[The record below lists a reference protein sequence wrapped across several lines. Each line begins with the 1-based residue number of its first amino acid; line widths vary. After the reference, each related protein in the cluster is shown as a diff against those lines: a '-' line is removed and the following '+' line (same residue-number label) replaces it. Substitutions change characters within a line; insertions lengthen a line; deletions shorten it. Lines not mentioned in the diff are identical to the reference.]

1 MICIEPAVA
10 SLWSSNKTTA
20 GLYVGSEEFVFSVS
34 ARWAG
39 LLDDD
44 GAPAMV
50 PGSVGSTDPNL
61 LNRVA
66 ALWDNPAWAE
76 FIQRYDPLVIGWCA
90 AYGFDTA
97 SADELRQ
104 RVWRLRGVSLAAS
117 RCQPL
122 LFVCALTLG
131 STAV

>member
-1 MICIEPAVA
+1 MEPAVA
-10 SLWSSNKTTA
+10 SLGSSNKTTA
-20 GLYVGSEEFVFSVS
+20 GLDVGSEEFVFSVS
-34 ARWAG
+34 ARWTG

-104 RVWRLRGVSLAAS
+104 RVWRLRGVS
-117 RCQPL
+117 RCC
-122 LFVCALTLG
+122 LFVA
-131 STAV
+131 